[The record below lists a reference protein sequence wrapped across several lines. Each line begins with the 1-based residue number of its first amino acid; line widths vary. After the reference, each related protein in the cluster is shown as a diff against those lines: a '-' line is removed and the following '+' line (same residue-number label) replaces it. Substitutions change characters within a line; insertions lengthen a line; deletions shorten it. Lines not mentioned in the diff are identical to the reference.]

1 MITHWVQEGSGF
13 ILKGDNNKA
22 VGTVRQDRETDSGAT
37 GWQAYYRGAP
47 RVTAQGYPAGRG
59 MEAVGFFRRLR
70 DAMKHVTVLHKL
82 EE

>member
-1 MITHWVQEGSGF
+1 MANWVQDGSRF
-13 ILKGDNNKA
+13 ILKGANNKA
-22 VGTVRQDRETDSGAT
+22 VGAVRQDRETDRGAT
-37 GWQAYYRGAP
+37 GWQAYYLGAP
-47 RVTAQGYPAGRG
+47 RLTTKGYPLGRG